1 MTSMTK
7 YFLLL
12 LIGLSFTIFGDS
24 KSAKWSSNL
33 GKLNWEEAKA
43 KCAKEG
49 RRLPKLD
56 ELKNSFDKQ
65 ELESWKKDGNTYWTS
80 DEVSSDRAFYF
91 TLLNGVKF
99 SLAKDKKVLVRC
111 VQ

>member
-1 MTSMTK
+1 MNSFAK
-7 YFLLL
+7 YILLFFF
-12 LIGLSFTIFGDS
+12 LSFQQCTH
-24 KSAKWSSNL
+24 AKL
-33 GKLNWEEAKA
+33 GKLNWEEAKT

-49 RRLPKLD
+49 KRLPTLD
-56 ELKNSFDKQ
+56 ELKISFEKQ

-111 VQ
+111 VL

>member
-1 MTSMTK
+1 MNSFAK
-7 YFLLL
+7 YILLFFF
-12 LIGLSFTIFGDS
+12 LSFQQCTHA
-24 KSAKWSSNL
+24 KEAKWSASL
-33 GKLNWEEAKA
+33 GKLNWEEAKS

-49 RRLPKLD
+49 KRLPTLD
-56 ELKNSFDKQ
+56 ELKTSFEKQ

-80 DEVSSDRAFYF
+80 DEISSDRAFYF

-111 VQ
+111 VL